1 MKTSSRVVVT
11 VHVVTAAAFC
21 GMFAPLAF
29 AVRNAIWEPVFGVGF
44 LVSGFV
50 FHPFTGNRM
59 VGLIGGRHWPLL
71 VITGIAFGA
80 WRLTAARPYWIL
92 MSAFLFMIA
101 ALLWA

>member
-1 MKTSSRVVVT
+1 
-11 VHVVTAAAFC
+11 
-21 GMFAPLAF
+21 MFAPLAF